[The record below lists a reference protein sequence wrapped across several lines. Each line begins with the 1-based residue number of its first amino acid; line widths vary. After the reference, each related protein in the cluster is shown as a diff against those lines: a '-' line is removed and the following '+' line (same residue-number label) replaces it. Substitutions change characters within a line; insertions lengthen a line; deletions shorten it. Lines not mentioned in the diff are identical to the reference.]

1 MKSKPVLLL
10 QLGLGQTGRALVRH
24 YLAHAAAYPTLRYL
38 GLGDRHG
45 LWIVPEGWNRAAL
58 EDAVDFK
65 NYGMPITRWHP
76 DVPAPEAVPAPDAFS
91 PDLLWRLDEL
101 GLRRAIVID
110 ATAPG
115 SGTGPLLAL
124 LRREGY
130 DVVLANKA
138 PLAGSQAA
146 YDALRAPAKGRLCW
160 ESALGAPLPLGEAL
174 HRAAHGGD
182 MIQAIVAMCS
192 PALGWIMNAV
202 GRGRLFSEAV
212 REAGSRGLLHGDLR
226 EHLSGQDTA
235 RTALLLARALGRRLE
250 PGEVQLQSLLPTG
263 FENAAP
269 GEIWNRLGD
278 LDRFFA
284 ERVWLAGERGHVL
297 HYLAQIKPD
306 GVTAGL
312 EEMSQSTA
320 LGHLAGDESYFA
332 FYTEHGG
339 ERPTQIQGRGAGPA
353 STAAA
358 VFADVVSLL

>member
-24 YLAHAAAYPTLRYL
+24 YLARAADYPNLRYV

-45 LWIVPEGWNRAAL
+45 LWIVPDGWNQAAL

-76 DVPAPEAVPAPDAFS
+76 DMLAPEAVPAPDAFS

-115 SGTGPLLAL
+115 SGTAALLAL
-124 LRREGY
+124 LRRQGY

-138 PLAGSQAA
+138 PLAGAQAD
-146 YDALRAPAKGRLCW
+146 YDALRAPAKGRLRW
-160 ESALGAPLPLGEAL
+160 ESALGAPLPLSEAL

-182 MIQAIVAMCS
+182 TIHAIVAMCS
-192 PALGWIMNAV
+192 PALGWIMSAV
-202 GRGRLFSEAV
+202 SRGRLFSEAV

-226 EHLSGQDTA
+226 EHLSGQDAA

-250 PGEVQLQSLLPTG
+250 PSAVQLQSLLPAG
-263 FENAAP
+263 FEGAAP
-269 GEIWNRLGD
+269 GEIWQRLGD

-284 ERVWLAGERGHVL
+284 ERAWLAGERGHVL
-297 HYLAQIKPD
+297 HYLVQIQPA

-312 EEMSQSTA
+312 EEVPQATP

-332 FYTEHGG
+332 FYTEYGG

-353 STAAA
+353 ATAAA

>member
-1 MKSKPVLLL
+1 MKAKPVLLL
-10 QLGLGQTGRALVRH
+10 QLGLGQVGRALVRH
-24 YLAHAAAYPTLRYL
+24 YLARATAYPNLRYL

-76 DVPAPEAVPAPDAFS
+76 EVLAPEAVPAPDAFS

-101 GLRRAIVID
+101 GLRRAIIID
-110 ATAPG
+110 ATGPG
-115 SGTGPLLAL
+115 SGTAPMLAL
-124 LRREGY
+124 MRREGY

-138 PLAGSQAA
+138 PLAGAQAE
-146 YDALRAPAKGRLCW
+146 YDALCAPAKGRLRW
-160 ESALGAPLPLGEAL
+160 ASALGAPLPLGEML
-174 HRAAHGGD
+174 QRAAHGGD
-182 MIQAIVAMCS
+182 TVQAIVAMCS
-192 PALGWIMNAV
+192 PALGWIMTAV
-202 GRGRLFSEAV
+202 GQGRLFSDAV
-212 REAGSRGLLHGDLR
+212 REAGSRGLLPGDIR

-235 RTALLLARALGRRLE
+235 RTALLLARALGQRLE
-250 PGEVQLQSLLPTG
+250 PGEVHLQPLLPAG
-263 FENAAP
+263 FEGAAP
-269 GEIWNRLGD
+269 GEIWQRLGD

-284 ERVWLAGERGHVL
+284 ERAWLAGERGHVL

-312 EEMSQSTA
+312 EEVPQSTA
-320 LGHLAGDESYFA
+320 LGRLAGDESYFA

-339 ERPTQIQGRGAGPA
+339 ERPTQIQGRSAGPA
-353 STAAA
+353 ATAAA